1 MGAEKELR
9 TRSRKCS
16 HTVTAALDLYLG
28 LNPGPRFL
36 SLLLCATPKGT
47 LDAANCLKWEQLCA
61 QPSLDRALCAFAA
74 GGEGSLP
81 LSFQNVPLEWDKVSW
96 ARASTAPFAFQ
107 GNPGPARGG
116 DSAVTCNG
124 SPWKN
129 PEPQLVHPI
138 PSQLSAQRLLPRLCQ
153 DGSVAPLRQIQSL
166 GCDGSCSWSCSWSCS
181 GAVPGAVL
189 ELCPSSARSSSP
201 GNSRV

>member
-81 LSFQNVPLEWDKVSW
+81 LSFQNVPLEWGQGELGKGQHSPLCLPGQSG
-96 ARASTAPFAFQ
+96 ASTRRGQRCHLQWIPLEEPRAPAC
-107 GNPGPARGG
+107 P
-116 DSAVTCNG
+116 S
-124 SPWKN
+124 
-129 PEPQLVHPI
+129 HPI
-138 PSQLSAQRLLPRLCQ
+138 PALSSAAAAQ
-153 DGSVAPLRQIQSL
+153 V
-166 GCDGSCSWSCSWSCS
+166 
-181 GAVPGAVL
+181 VPGWIRG
-189 ELCPSSARSSSP
+189 PSEADP
-201 GNSRV
+201 EFGM